1 MLYNSY
7 DELSVEPEPTSE
19 CEYLEIINSTKPSP
33 MMEWWKTNMQPLIDK
48 LDEQLEGKDIYA

>member
-1 MLYNSY
+1 MPYI
-7 DELSVEPEPTSE
+7 ETMIEPEPQSQDE
-19 CEYLEIINSTKPSP
+19 FLEIINSTTPSP